1 MTDGV
6 ADELRSPAQRWLLAA
21 GWASLAVPTLWDFM
35 VGQWSAYSQG
45 HEFVLLGVVGWLLW
59 RKSPQLNR
67 LPLAPIGWL
76 TWLGWAVGLMAYTI
90 GRTQEFIR
98 VELLAVWWMALMVLR
113 VGWGPQA
120 WRQTWFIWLFALF
133 MIPLPFSVV
142 LALTAP
148 LKEAVSAVATVAL
161 RVAGYPIARTGVV
174 ITVGQYQL
182 LVAEACAGLQS
193 MFVLEAMGLLY
204 SYLVQHRSW
213 WRNALLAA
221 CAVPVSFA
229 ANVVRVMT
237 LVWVTYHFG
246 DATGQGFVHNFAG
259 LVLFGVALAL
269 LAGVDA
275 VLGWWWPD
283 DQLRPDL
290 AQEHRA

>member
-1 MTDGV
+1 
-6 ADELRSPAQRWLLAA
+6 
-21 GWASLAVPTLWDFM
+21 
-35 VGQWSAYSQG
+35 
-45 HEFVLLGVVGWLLW
+45 
-59 RKSPQLNR
+59 
-67 LPLAPIGWL
+67 
-76 TWLGWAVGLMAYTI
+76 
-90 GRTQEFIR
+90 
-98 VELLAVWWMALMVLR
+98 
-113 VGWGPQA
+113 
-120 WRQTWFIWLFALF
+120 
-133 MIPLPFSVV
+133 
-142 LALTAP
+142 
-148 LKEAVSAVATVAL
+148 VSAVATVAL

-229 ANVVRVMT
+229 ANVVRVMI

-283 DQLRPDL
+283 GQLQPDE